1 MRKFQTLKPV
11 ESEQQKIENYSLYEH
26 KNVFL
31 SNQFME
37 KILKINTKCILKMC
51 KYYCSHVLLF
61 IFILFY
67 VVLE

>member
-11 ESEQQKIENYSLYEH
+11 ESKQQKIENYSLYEH

-37 KILKINTKCILKMC
+37 KNT
-51 KYYCSHVLLF
+51 
-61 IFILFY
+61 
-67 VVLE
+67 EN